1 MSEFLVCLYCKKC
14 VNDHYSNLCCHS
26 VDIFIQTAKSVYKCN
41 TKMLDDFVRSQPV
54 NLVKDAI
61 MESSDITI
69 YSMIPVD
76 FYKIR
81 DLVVKYIAQT

>member
-1 MSEFLVCLYCKKC
+1 
-14 VNDHYSNLCCHS
+14 
-26 VDIFIQTAKSVYKCN
+26 
-41 TKMLDDFVRSQPV
+41 MLDDFVRSQPV